1 MYEKVH
7 QRIANGCDSCYSE
20 PILFIK
26 MCKLLLL
33 LKSVPASQRECK
45 RVTIH
50 QIIM

>member
-33 LKSVPASQRECK
+33 LSVPKSESSN
-45 RVTIH
+45 V
-50 QIIM
+50 